1 MTFCVVS
8 MELMLKSLSSS
19 HAPYLLHFL
28 HSGVRS
34 STFLASPLLSGNL
47 GSCVMLLKKIKYIPS
62 WVKNIHLFKDWVF
75 YKSWRAANFHDFSLS
90 VKSTGQ
96 SLIEGRVGVVQD
108 SGTRVQ
114 GDTLREGAQPL
125 QINARGA
132 DIISN
137 LYSQQLVTSG
147 SIFQKYLGYFRYLYI
162 VVIGGPVIV
171 FVVLCAR
178 PILGVWRVCGEEDGV
193 GRVARA
199 ADYRVSPEP
208 GKWKYNN
215 KIICISTYVLVKL
228 TRFWLW
234 DSLKCVCWKIFILN
248 YI

>member
-114 GDTLREGAQPL
+114 GDTLREGAQPR

-147 SIFQKYLGYFRYLYI
+147 SIFQKL
-162 VVIGGPVIV
+162 PWV
-171 FVVLCAR
+171 FQ
-178 PILGVWRVCGEEDGV
+178 
-193 GRVARA
+193 
-199 ADYRVSPEP
+199 
-208 GKWKYNN
+208 
-215 KIICISTYVLVKL
+215 VLVYRRHRRARNRIRSPL
-228 TRFWLW
+228 RPPHTRGVTGLW
-234 DSLKCVCWKIFILN
+234 GRRWRWKSSQGSRLSRESRTWKMEI
-248 YI
+248 